1 MSPSTIT
8 DPDLVQAIDDL
19 RYVVGRLEQMDRLI
33 QDLDENEGYQRLVSM
48 KTERGDLRGKI
59 SVRAEKLNI
68 NPRALA
74 LIVSTA
80 NRLRTARKF
89 QLPTLAVVFN
99 HIEILA
105 DAAGREQLEAE
116 AEAKLAR
123 VTARG
128 ASLRAKAGADALAY
142 LNLSAG

>member
-1 MSPSTIT
+1 MSTGTIT

-19 RYVVGRLEQMDRLI
+19 RYTVGRLEQMDRLI
-33 QDLDENEGYQRLVSM
+33 HDLDETEGYQRLVKM
-48 KTERGDLRGKI
+48 KSERADLHDKI
-59 SVRAEKLNI
+59 RIRAEKLSI

-89 QLPTLAVVFN
+89 QLPTLQVVFN

-123 VTARG
+123 VMARG
-128 ASLRAKAGADALAY
+128 AGLRAKAGADALTY